1 MTSHDNTLPTPLIV
15 MCIAATLTGLINLIG
30 LSLALLLA
38 KQDAFGPTGSSADKL
53 AFLLVILVLL
63 GAPIFCWVA
72 LFRHQ
77 RVITVALALI
87 PISIFLAAA
96 ISSAF

>member
-1 MTSHDNTLPTPLIV
+1 LIAL
-15 MCIAATLTGLINLIG
+15 CIAATLTSLINLIG

-38 KQDAFGPTGSSADKL
+38 KNDAFGPTGSSADKL
-53 AFLLVILVLL
+53 AFLLVILGLL
-63 GAPIFCWVA
+63 GAPVFCWVA

-77 RVITVALALI
+77 RVITVALALV
-87 PISIFLAAA
+87 PISIFLVAA